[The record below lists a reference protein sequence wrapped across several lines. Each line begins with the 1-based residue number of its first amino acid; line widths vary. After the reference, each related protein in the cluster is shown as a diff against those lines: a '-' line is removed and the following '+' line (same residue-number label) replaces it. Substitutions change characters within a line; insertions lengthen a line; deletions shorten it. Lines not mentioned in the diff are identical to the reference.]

1 METKCME
8 LIEKELLLLEEKLLT
23 PEVRTSVKELSN
35 LLAED
40 FFEIG
45 SSGQIWRVKDRMDV
59 NGIDVVRMQLS
70 DFEIHPLSENIVLT
84 TYKIFNEDKQQHSL
98 RSSIWKYE
106 HSKWQMVFHQGTPTS

>member
-1 METKCME
+1 ME